1 MILMRDNL
9 KDIKLELF
17 ESQGAI
23 IRLQSEVI
31 DELFRLLC
39 LHLEPEDF
47 SKLPV
52 IDKINEAAMI
62 RAEHQL

>member
-1 MILMRDNL
+1 MRNNL
-9 KDIKLELF
+9 RDIKLELF

-39 LHLEPEDF
+39 QHMGAEEL
-47 SKLPV
+47 SSLPV
-52 IDKINEAAMI
+52 AEKINEAAMI
-62 RAEHQL
+62 RAEHEL